1 VEAKSKSGGNFD
13 TFRENRYT
21 ARRVGKKCRNNFA
34 GFAANASGLV
44 HAGKNVAACSRVQL
58 KQRVEKLNENT
69 P

>member
-44 HAGKNVAACSRVQL
+44 HAGKNVAACSIETASR
-58 KQRVEKLNENT
+58 KIK
-69 P
+69 